1 MDRTVIL
8 LSILASD
15 AIAVPLSTGFPI
27 HELKYIMNNSQA
39 GMLVATERYADM
51 AGKIVEGELNR
62 QPILDMRGKIRT
74 GNSGVGAVELE
85 GLDGGSGGMML
96 YTSGTTNRPVRLLA
110 DLADGIVTNVLRPE
124 RCVDPAVCARVA
136 GGVVARSMEVQP
148 R

>member
-51 AGKIVEGELNR
+51 AGKIMEGELDR

-74 GNSGVGAVELE
+74 GSSGVGAVELE
-85 GLDGGSGGMML
+85 GIDGNSGGMML

-110 DLADGIVTNVLRPE
+110 DLADG
-124 RCVDPAVCARVA
+124 
-136 GGVVARSMEVQP
+136 
-148 R
+148 

>member
-51 AGKIVEGELNR
+51 AEKIMEGELDR

-74 GNSGVGAVELE
+74 GSSDVGAVELE
-85 GLDGGSGGMML
+85 GLDGNSGGMML

-110 DLADGIVTNVLRPE
+110 DLADG
-124 RCVDPAVCARVA
+124 
-136 GGVVARSMEVQP
+136 
-148 R
+148 